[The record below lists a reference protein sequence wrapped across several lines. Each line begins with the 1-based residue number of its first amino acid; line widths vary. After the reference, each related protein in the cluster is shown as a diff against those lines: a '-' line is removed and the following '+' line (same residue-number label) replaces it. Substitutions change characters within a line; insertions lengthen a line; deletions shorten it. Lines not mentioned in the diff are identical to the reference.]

1 MGVAMRKAALG
12 AITLYQMTLS
22 PALFR
27 GVCRFYPSC
36 SQYSYEAIQ
45 QYGVPKGVWLGIKRL
60 SRCRPFGS
68 GGYDPVP

>member
-1 MGVAMRKAALG
+1 MGVTMRRAAMG
-12 AITLYQMTLS
+12 AITLYRMTLS
-22 PALFR
+22 QVFFR

-36 SQYSYEAIQ
+36 SQYAYEAVQ

-68 GGYDPVP
+68 SGYDPVP